1 MEKKTFMQK
10 LKNMGPAAII
20 TSAFIGPGTITTA
33 TLVGVKFQYALL
45 WAVVFSGIALIVLM
59 EMSSRIAIASHKNV
73 IDAAIALKPESRGW
87 RLFVQIFVGLAVGIS
102 CFAFQSG
109 NEIGASAGLQD
120 ITGMP
125 QWVSALIIGVIALI
139 AALASNK
146 VLETIMQVFVSVMGV
161 LFLVTAIAV
170 APNLGQV
177 VTGLV
182 PVVPEGGLM
191 NTMALIGTTLIGMNL
206 ILHSITSQG
215 KYTSIEELPDAR
227 FDIRF
232 NIIIGIIITA
242 SILITSGTVL
252 YGTGTSVNGALTFT
266 KSLEPV
272 LGSWARV
279 VGDIGLLAAGLSSAI
294 AVGFTFKTIF
304 SALFHWEGG
313 SSCTKAKLLAIIVI
327 VFGTVLAMVN
337 TSPAAIIVAAQA
349 ISGFILPF
357 IAILLLVIANSKKLL
372 GNYTN
377 SVIRNVL
384 GGIAAVATLVWPFVP
399 CITSLPPSL
408 NNIFVP
414 SMFFPKYIFSQ
425 KESTHKVPSFCICTK
440 WNAKNRPAQN
450 RTVFLLKN
458 LQQDNTRGF
467 AFLHGIIIPH
477 RRLHFTD
484 MGGPH

>member
-45 WAVVFSGIALIVLM
+45 WAVLFSGISLIVMM
-59 EMSSRIAIASHKNV
+59 EMSSRIAIVSQKNV
-73 IDAAIALKPESRGW
+73 IDAAIALKPENRGW
-87 RLFVQIFVGLAVGIS
+87 RLFIQIFVGLAVGIS
-102 CFAFQSG
+102 CFAFQAG

-170 APNLGQV
+170 APNLGKV

-182 PVVPEGGLM
+182 PVIPEGGLM

-215 KYTSIEELPDAR
+215 KYTSLDQLPDAR

-313 SSCTKAKLLAIIVI
+313 SSCTKAKLLAIVVI

-337 TSPAAIIVAAQA
+337 TTPAAIIVAAQA

-372 GNYTN
+372 GSNTN

-384 GGIAAVATLVWPFVP
+384 GGIAAAATLALAVRALYNL
-399 CITSLPPSL
+399 ITTL
-408 NNIFVP
+408 
-414 SMFFPKYIFSQ
+414 
-425 KESTHKVPSFCICTK
+425 
-440 WNAKNRPAQN
+440 AK
-450 RTVFLLKN
+450 
-458 LQQDNTRGF
+458 
-467 AFLHGIIIPH
+467 
-477 RRLHFTD
+477 
-484 MGGPH
+484 

>member
-45 WAVVFSGIALIVLM
+45 WAVVFSGIALIVMM
-59 EMSSRIAIASHKNV
+59 EMSSRIAIVSQKNV
-73 IDAAIALKPESRGW
+73 IDAAIALKPESHGW

-102 CFAFQSG
+102 CFAFQAG

-170 APNLGQV
+170 APNLGKV

-182 PVVPEGGLM
+182 PVIPEGGLM

-215 KYTSIEELPDAR
+215 KYTSLDQLPDAR

-232 NIIIGIIITA
+232 NIIIGII
-242 SILITSGTVL
+242 ITSGTVL

-313 SSCTKAKLLAIIVI
+313 SSCTKAKLLAIVVI

-337 TSPAAIIVAAQA
+337 TTPAAIIVAAQA

-372 GNYTN
+372 GSNTN

-384 GGIAAVATLVWPFVP
+384 GGIAAAATLALAVRALYNL
-399 CITSLPPSL
+399 ITTL
-408 NNIFVP
+408 
-414 SMFFPKYIFSQ
+414 
-425 KESTHKVPSFCICTK
+425 
-440 WNAKNRPAQN
+440 AK
-450 RTVFLLKN
+450 
-458 LQQDNTRGF
+458 
-467 AFLHGIIIPH
+467 
-477 RRLHFTD
+477 
-484 MGGPH
+484 

>member
-252 YGTGTSVNGALTFT
+252 YGTGTSVNGALT
-266 KSLEPV
+266 SC
-272 LGSWARV
+272 RM
-279 VGDIGLLAAGLSSAI
+279 SAI
-294 AVGFTFKTIF
+294 
-304 SALFHWEGG
+304 L
-313 SSCTKAKLLAIIVI
+313 
-327 VFGTVLAMVN
+327 
-337 TSPAAIIVAAQA
+337 
-349 ISGFILPF
+349 
-357 IAILLLVIANSKKLL
+357 
-372 GNYTN
+372 
-377 SVIRNVL
+377 
-384 GGIAAVATLVWPFVP
+384 
-399 CITSLPPSL
+399 
-408 NNIFVP
+408 
-414 SMFFPKYIFSQ
+414 
-425 KESTHKVPSFCICTK
+425 
-440 WNAKNRPAQN
+440 
-450 RTVFLLKN
+450 
-458 LQQDNTRGF
+458 
-467 AFLHGIIIPH
+467 
-477 RRLHFTD
+477 
-484 MGGPH
+484 

>member
-10 LKNMGPAAII
+10 LKNMGPAAMGVPVKDTIKVI
-20 TSAFIGPGTITTA
+20 DNGTITTA

-384 GGIAAVATLVWPFVP
+384 GGIAAVATLGLAIRALYNL
-399 CITSLPPSL
+399 ITTL
-408 NNIFVP
+408 
-414 SMFFPKYIFSQ
+414 
-425 KESTHKVPSFCICTK
+425 
-440 WNAKNRPAQN
+440 AK
-450 RTVFLLKN
+450 
-458 LQQDNTRGF
+458 
-467 AFLHGIIIPH
+467 
-477 RRLHFTD
+477 
-484 MGGPH
+484 

>member
-125 QWVSALIIGVIALI
+125 QWVSALIIGLI

-384 GGIAAVATLVWPFVP
+384 GGIAAVATLGLAIRALYNL
-399 CITSLPPSL
+399 ITTL
-408 NNIFVP
+408 
-414 SMFFPKYIFSQ
+414 
-425 KESTHKVPSFCICTK
+425 
-440 WNAKNRPAQN
+440 AK
-450 RTVFLLKN
+450 
-458 LQQDNTRGF
+458 
-467 AFLHGIIIPH
+467 
-477 RRLHFTD
+477 
-484 MGGPH
+484 

>member
-45 WAVVFSGIALIVLM
+45 WAVIFSGIALIVLM
-59 EMSSRIAIASHKNV
+59 EMSSRIAIASKMNV
-73 IDAAIALKPESRGW
+73 IDAAIALKPESHGW

-109 NEIGASAGLQD
+109 NEVGASAGLQD

-125 QWVSALIIGVIALI
+125 QWASALIIGVIALI

-182 PVVPEGGLM
+182 PSIPEGGLM

-215 KYTSIEELPDAR
+215 KYNSIEELPDAR
-227 FDIRF
+227 FATRF

-294 AVGFTFKTIF
+294 AVGYTFKTIF

-313 SSCTKAKLLAIIVI
+313 SSCAKAKLLAIVVI
-327 VFGTVLAMVN
+327 AFGTVLAMIN

-372 GNYTN
+372 GNKTPPEGVSIIGGKTGTTDNAGLCLILYVEDGSGN
-377 SVIRNVL
+377 GYISVLL
-384 GGIAAVATLVWPFVP
+384 GCPDKDTLY
-399 CITSLPPSL
+399 S
-408 NNIFVP
+408 
-414 SMFFPKYIFSQ
+414 SMSK
-425 KESTHKVPSFCICTK
+425 
-440 WNAKNRPAQN
+440 
-450 RTVFLLKN
+450 LLSDISK
-458 LQQDNTRGF
+458 
-467 AFLHGIIIPH
+467 
-477 RRLHFTD
+477 
-484 MGGPH
+484 

>member
-1 MEKKTFMQK
+1 MQK

-182 PVVPEGGLM
+182 PEGGLM

-294 AVGFTFKTIF
+294 AVGLTFKTIF

-377 SVIRNVL
+377 SIIRNVL
-384 GGIAAVATLVWPFVP
+384 GGIAAVATLGLAIRALYNL
-399 CITSLPPSL
+399 ITTL
-408 NNIFVP
+408 
-414 SMFFPKYIFSQ
+414 
-425 KESTHKVPSFCICTK
+425 
-440 WNAKNRPAQN
+440 AK
-450 RTVFLLKN
+450 
-458 LQQDNTRGF
+458 
-467 AFLHGIIIPH
+467 
-477 RRLHFTD
+477 
-484 MGGPH
+484 

>member
-1 MEKKTFMQK
+1 MQK

-327 VFGTVLAMVN
+327 VFGTVLA
-337 TSPAAIIVAAQA
+337 
-349 ISGFILPF
+349 
-357 IAILLLVIANSKKLL
+357 
-372 GNYTN
+372 
-377 SVIRNVL
+377 
-384 GGIAAVATLVWPFVP
+384 W
-399 CITSLPPSL
+399 
-408 NNIFVP
+408 
-414 SMFFPKYIFSQ
+414 
-425 KESTHKVPSFCICTK
+425 
-440 WNAKNRPAQN
+440 
-450 RTVFLLKN
+450 
-458 LQQDNTRGF
+458 
-467 AFLHGIIIPH
+467 
-477 RRLHFTD
+477 
-484 MGGPH
+484 

>member
-279 VGDIGLLAAGLSSAI
+279 VGDIGLLAAGLSSA
-294 AVGFTFKTIF
+294 
-304 SALFHWEGG
+304 LFHWEGG

-384 GGIAAVATLVWPFVP
+384 GGIAAVATLGLAIRALYNL
-399 CITSLPPSL
+399 ITTL
-408 NNIFVP
+408 
-414 SMFFPKYIFSQ
+414 
-425 KESTHKVPSFCICTK
+425 
-440 WNAKNRPAQN
+440 AK
-450 RTVFLLKN
+450 
-458 LQQDNTRGF
+458 
-467 AFLHGIIIPH
+467 
-477 RRLHFTD
+477 
-484 MGGPH
+484 

>member
-125 QWVSALIIGVIALI
+125 QWVSALIIALI

-384 GGIAAVATLVWPFVP
+384 GGIAAVATLGLAIRALYNL
-399 CITSLPPSL
+399 ITTL
-408 NNIFVP
+408 
-414 SMFFPKYIFSQ
+414 
-425 KESTHKVPSFCICTK
+425 
-440 WNAKNRPAQN
+440 AK
-450 RTVFLLKN
+450 
-458 LQQDNTRGF
+458 
-467 AFLHGIIIPH
+467 
-477 RRLHFTD
+477 
-484 MGGPH
+484 

>member
-170 APNLGQV
+170 APNLGQ

-384 GGIAAVATLVWPFVP
+384 GGIAAVATLGLAIRALYNL
-399 CITSLPPSL
+399 ITTL
-408 NNIFVP
+408 
-414 SMFFPKYIFSQ
+414 
-425 KESTHKVPSFCICTK
+425 
-440 WNAKNRPAQN
+440 AK
-450 RTVFLLKN
+450 
-458 LQQDNTRGF
+458 
-467 AFLHGIIIPH
+467 
-477 RRLHFTD
+477 
-484 MGGPH
+484 

>member
-45 WAVVFSGIALIVLM
+45 WAVVFSGIALIVMM
-59 EMSSRIAIASHKNV
+59 EMSSRIAIVSQKNV
-73 IDAAIALKPESRGW
+73 IDAAIALKPESHGW

-102 CFAFQSG
+102 CFAFQAG

-170 APNLGQV
+170 APNLGKV

-182 PVVPEGGLM
+182 PVIPEGGLM

-215 KYTSIEELPDAR
+215 KYTSLDQLPDAR

-242 SILITSGTVL
+242 SILIT
-252 YGTGTSVNGALTFT
+252 
-266 KSLEPV
+266 
-272 LGSWARV
+272 
-279 VGDIGLLAAGLSSAI
+279 I

-313 SSCTKAKLLAIIVI
+313 SSCTKAKLLAIVVI

-337 TSPAAIIVAAQA
+337 TTPAAIIVAAQA

-372 GNYTN
+372 GSNTN

-384 GGIAAVATLVWPFVP
+384 GGIAAAATLALAVRALYNL
-399 CITSLPPSL
+399 ITTL
-408 NNIFVP
+408 
-414 SMFFPKYIFSQ
+414 
-425 KESTHKVPSFCICTK
+425 
-440 WNAKNRPAQN
+440 AK
-450 RTVFLLKN
+450 
-458 LQQDNTRGF
+458 
-467 AFLHGIIIPH
+467 
-477 RRLHFTD
+477 
-484 MGGPH
+484 

>member
-45 WAVVFSGIALIVLM
+45 WAVVFFAIEVVVQIISGIALIVLM

-377 SVIRNVL
+377 SIIRNVL
-384 GGIAAVATLVWPFVP
+384 GGIAAVATLGLAIRALYNL
-399 CITSLPPSL
+399 ITTL
-408 NNIFVP
+408 
-414 SMFFPKYIFSQ
+414 
-425 KESTHKVPSFCICTK
+425 
-440 WNAKNRPAQN
+440 AK
-450 RTVFLLKN
+450 
-458 LQQDNTRGF
+458 
-467 AFLHGIIIPH
+467 
-477 RRLHFTD
+477 
-484 MGGPH
+484 

>member
-1 MEKKTFMQK
+1 MQK

-227 FDIRF
+227 
-232 NIIIGIIITA
+232 
-242 SILITSGTVL
+242 
-252 YGTGTSVNGALTFT
+252 LTFVST
-266 KSLEPV
+266 SLSV
-272 LGSWARV
+272 
-279 VGDIGLLAAGLSSAI
+279 LSS
-294 AVGFTFKTIF
+294 
-304 SALFHWEGG
+304 
-313 SSCTKAKLLAIIVI
+313 
-327 VFGTVLAMVN
+327 
-337 TSPAAIIVAAQA
+337 
-349 ISGFILPF
+349 
-357 IAILLLVIANSKKLL
+357 LLLSLSL
-372 GNYTN
+372 
-377 SVIRNVL
+377 
-384 GGIAAVATLVWPFVP
+384 VALCCMGPA
-399 CITSLPPSL
+399 L
-408 NNIFVP
+408 P
-414 SMFFPKYIFSQ
+414 SMAP
-425 KESTHKVPSFCICTK
+425 
-440 WNAKNRPAQN
+440 
-450 RTVFLLKN
+450 
-458 LQQDNTRGF
+458 
-467 AFLHGIIIPH
+467 
-477 RRLHFTD
+477 
-484 MGGPH
+484 

>member
-279 VGDIGLLAAGLSSAI
+279 VGDIGLLAARS
-294 AVGFTFKTIF
+294 
-304 SALFHWEGG
+304 
-313 SSCTKAKLLAIIVI
+313 
-327 VFGTVLAMVN
+327 VLCYRSRLHLQDHLQRPV
-337 TSPAAIIVAAQA
+337 P
-349 ISGFILPF
+349 
-357 IAILLLVIANSKKLL
+357 
-372 GNYTN
+372 
-377 SVIRNVL
+377 L
-384 GGIAAVATLVWPFVP
+384 GG
-399 CITSLPPSL
+399 
-408 NNIFVP
+408 
-414 SMFFPKYIFSQ
+414 
-425 KESTHKVPSFCICTK
+425 
-440 WNAKNRPAQN
+440 R
-450 RTVFLLKN
+450 FLLH
-458 LQQDNTRGF
+458 QGQAAGDHRYRIWHRAG
-467 AFLHGIIIPH
+467 HGKYLPRCHH
-477 RRLHFTD
+477 RS
-484 MGGPH
+484 GPGHQRFHSSLYRYSAAGHCQ

>member
-182 PVVPEGGLM
+182 PVVPEGG
-191 NTMALIGTTLIGMNL
+191 LIGTTLIGMNL

-384 GGIAAVATLVWPFVP
+384 GGIAAVATLGLAIRALYNL
-399 CITSLPPSL
+399 ITTL
-408 NNIFVP
+408 
-414 SMFFPKYIFSQ
+414 
-425 KESTHKVPSFCICTK
+425 
-440 WNAKNRPAQN
+440 AK
-450 RTVFLLKN
+450 
-458 LQQDNTRGF
+458 
-467 AFLHGIIIPH
+467 
-477 RRLHFTD
+477 
-484 MGGPH
+484 

>member
-45 WAVVFSGIALIVLM
+45 WAVIFSGIALIVLM
-59 EMSSRIAIASHKNV
+59 EMSSRIAIVSQKNA

-87 RLFVQIFVGLAVGIS
+87 RLFIQILVGLAVGIS
-102 CFAFQSG
+102 CFAFQAG

-125 QWVSALIIGVIALI
+125 QWISALLIGVIALV
-139 AALASNK
+139 AAFTSNK
-146 VLETIMQVFVSVMGV
+146 VLEQIMQVFVSVMGI
-161 LFLVTAIAV
+161 LFLITAIAV
-170 APNLGQV
+170 APNLGKV
-177 VTGLV
+177 ATGLV
-182 PVVPEGGLM
+182 PTLPEGSLM

-215 KYTSIEELPDAR
+215 KYTKVEELGDAR

-272 LGSWARV
+272 LGTWARY

-294 AVGFTFKTIF
+294 AVGYTFKTIF

-313 SSCTKAKLLAIIVI
+313 SSCTKAKLLAVIVI
-327 VFGTVLAMVN
+327 AFGTVLAMVN
-337 TSPAAIIVAAQA
+337 TTPAAIIVVAQA
-349 ISGFILPF
+349 ISGFILPV
-357 IAILLLVIANSKKLL
+357 IAILLMVIANSKKLL
-372 GNYTN
+372 GEHTN
-377 SVIRNVL
+377 SVFRNVL
-384 GGIAAVATLVWPFVP
+384 GSIAVIVTLGLAVKALYGF
-399 CITSLPPSL
+399 IT
-408 NNIFVP
+408 
-414 SMFFPKYIFSQ
+414 
-425 KESTHKVPSFCICTK
+425 T
-440 WNAKNRPAQN
+440 
-450 RTVFLLKN
+450 
-458 LQQDNTRGF
+458 
-467 AFLHGIIIPH
+467 IIK
-477 RRLHFTD
+477 
-484 MGGPH
+484 

>member
-191 NTMALIGTTLIGMNL
+191 NTMALIGTTLVGMNL

-227 FDIRF
+227 FDICF

-384 GGIAAVATLVWPFVP
+384 GGIAAVATLGLAIRALYNL
-399 CITSLPPSL
+399 ITTL
-408 NNIFVP
+408 
-414 SMFFPKYIFSQ
+414 
-425 KESTHKVPSFCICTK
+425 
-440 WNAKNRPAQN
+440 AK
-450 RTVFLLKN
+450 
-458 LQQDNTRGF
+458 
-467 AFLHGIIIPH
+467 
-477 RRLHFTD
+477 
-484 MGGPH
+484 

>member
-120 ITGMP
+120 ITGMPP

-384 GGIAAVATLVWPFVP
+384 GGIAAVATLGLAIRALYNL
-399 CITSLPPSL
+399 ITTL
-408 NNIFVP
+408 
-414 SMFFPKYIFSQ
+414 
-425 KESTHKVPSFCICTK
+425 
-440 WNAKNRPAQN
+440 AK
-450 RTVFLLKN
+450 
-458 LQQDNTRGF
+458 
-467 AFLHGIIIPH
+467 
-477 RRLHFTD
+477 
-484 MGGPH
+484 

>member
-1 MEKKTFMQK
+1 
-10 LKNMGPAAII
+10 
-20 TSAFIGPGTITTA
+20 
-33 TLVGVKFQYALL
+33 
-45 WAVVFSGIALIVLM
+45 M

-272 LGSWARV
+272 LGPWARV
-279 VGDIGLLAAGLSSAI
+279 VGDIGLSSAI

-377 SVIRNVL
+377 SIIRNVL
-384 GGIAAVATLVWPFVP
+384 GGIAAVATLGLAIRALYNL
-399 CITSLPPSL
+399 ITTL
-408 NNIFVP
+408 
-414 SMFFPKYIFSQ
+414 
-425 KESTHKVPSFCICTK
+425 
-440 WNAKNRPAQN
+440 AK
-450 RTVFLLKN
+450 
-458 LQQDNTRGF
+458 
-467 AFLHGIIIPH
+467 
-477 RRLHFTD
+477 
-484 MGGPH
+484 